1 MDDLI
6 SRQEAIDALNRL
18 CLYPGEW
25 AVNGLDFCKDAIAN
39 LPSIDAV
46 PMEKWQELK
55 ETVLEL
61 RDNGGMAT
69 QKEVG
74 GFLLNLMDV
83 LDGEDDAVL
92 TARWI
97 GGEIGHC
104 SCCGHHGIASDIWTG
119 CDDGRFCPNC
129 GARMDGE
136 DNE

>member
-1 MDDLI
+1 MRTLWEVAKRDIESL
-6 SRQEAIDALNRL
+6 L
-18 CLYPGEW
+18 
-25 AVNGLDFCKDAIAN
+25 
-39 LPSIDAV
+39 SIDAV

-69 QKEVG
+69 QKEVS

-83 LDGEDDAVL
+83 LDGEDVDAVL

-104 SCCGHHGIASDIWTG
+104 SCCGHYGCASDIWSG
-119 CDDGRFCPNC
+119 CDGDRFCPNC
-129 GARMDGE
+129 GARMDAE
-136 DNE
+136 RKEE